1 MLVILGLTD
10 TVNVKRSVHW
20 RLACRNPIWPRLAKY
35 RATARARCVQLAFW
49 LFGTLLFA
57 PTACTP
63 GYKNR
68 SNNAEPFQ
76 KDLLSSA

>member
-1 MLVILGLTD
+1 MSNGACIGVKLV
-10 TVNVKRSVHW
+10 VHCT
-20 RLACRNPIWPRLAKY
+20 AESNMAAMAKY
-35 RATARARCVQLAFW
+35 RATARARCVQRAFW
-49 LFGTLLFA
+49 LFGALLFA

-76 KDLLSSA
+76 KYLLSSA

>member
-1 MLVILGLTD
+1 MALSLLFIV
-10 TVNVKRSVHW
+10 R
-20 RLACRNPIWPRLAKY
+20 RNPIWPRLAKY

-49 LFGTLLFA
+49 LFGTLLLA

-63 GYKNR
+63 GNKNR

>member
-1 MLVILGLTD
+1 MALSLLFIV
-10 TVNVKRSVHW
+10 R
-20 RLACRNPIWPRLAKY
+20 RNPIWPRLAKY
-35 RATARARCVQLAFW
+35 RATARSRCVQLAFW
-49 LFGTLLFA
+49 LFGTLLLA